1 VTIRQPIAGKEYT
14 VTSKAVMTI
23 TKTFPP
29 FRGEGAVES
38 HNYPGGDKKPTIDDN
53 EIVTSIKTTQKIET
67 KPKETPKQ
75 TIQTKQPKP
84 QPKKVVA
91 PEDRIDPADFTKEE
105 LLDPD
110 HIDNLNSVKVLQF
123 KIDKVQNEINNI
135 EGRAPPKLREKLLKA
150 KCKKNILEQQLG
162 DSISIENYISIMN
175 NQLKKDQKLVK
186 YFEQEGMMEQG
197 KKVAER
203 IPVLI
208 KEIEE
213 AIDFAKAKKR

>member
-1 VTIRQPIAGKEYT
+1 
-14 VTSKAVMTI
+14 MTI

-38 HNYPGGDKKPTIDDN
+38 HNYPNNNNKITIDDN
-53 EIVTSIKTTQKIET
+53 EMQLVTSIKTTQKTEV
-67 KPKETPKQ
+67 KPKDPPKQ
-75 TIQTKQPKP
+75 NNNLKP
-84 QPKKVVA
+84 QPQQKKVVA
-91 PEDRIDPADFTKEE
+91 TEDKIDGSEFSKEE
-105 LLDPD
+105 LSDPD
-110 HIDNLNSVKVLQF
+110 HIDNLNSTKVLQF
-123 KIDKVQNEINNI
+123 KIDKVQTEINNI

-150 KCKKNILEQQLG
+150 KCKKNVLEQQLG
-162 DSISIENYISIMN
+162 DSITIENYISIMS

-186 YFEQEGMMEQG
+186 YFEQEGMMDQG